1 MQSYG
6 CDEFKLLKRVLM
18 HRPREKA
25 LRMITAENHNRLL
38 FDWVPDIDKFIEEH
52 DQYRRLLESRGVE
65 VHLVHDHV
73 TCLAELLDRM
83 PNLHYVHDSA
93 VITRHGAILSRMA
106 FDGMGWVGRKDEEL
120 VIKEALTNLGI
131 PIFIDFDEPYDWFE
145 GCLLL
150 SPDTILV
157 AHSERHT
164 MSGIQR
170 FISKA
175 LKKYKEILYVDMPGA
190 RRYMHPDTIYN
201 RVDHHLAIAYP
212 PAFEKTILHTRDKQE
227 EIDFFR
233 FIKDRGI
240 EIIEVSDSEQR
251 RLACTFVP
259 LRPGVI
265 FHYDTALDDSTQSKL
280 VNRGVELI
288 LFHPDALIAGGGSL
302 RCITQRLWR
311 A

>member
-1 MQSYG
+1 MQNYG
-6 CDEFKLLKRVLM
+6 CDEFKPLKSVLM
-18 HRPREKA
+18 HQPREKA
-25 LRMITAENHNRLL
+25 LEMITETNHNQLL

-52 DQYRRLLESRGVE
+52 KQYQQLLESHGVK
-65 VHLVHDHV
+65 VHLLDDHIQHFSEH
-73 TCLAELLDRM
+73 LNRM
-83 PNLHYVHDSA
+83 PNIHYMHDNA
-93 VITRHGAILSRMA
+93 VITRHGAILSHMA
-106 FDGMGWVGRKDEEL
+106 FDGMAWVARKDEEL
-120 VIKEALTNLGI
+120 VVKEALTDLGI
-131 PIFIDFDEPYDWFE
+131 PIYIDFNEPYDWFE

-175 LKKYKEILYVDMPGA
+175 LGKFKEIIYVDMPDA

-201 RVDHHLAIAYP
+201 RVDHDLAIVYP
-212 PAFEKTILHTRDKQE
+212 PAFKKTILFTHDKQE
-227 EIDFFR
+227 EIDFFS
-233 FIKDRGI
+233 FMNDRGV
-240 EIIEVSDSEQR
+240 EMIEVSDSEQL

-259 LRPGVI
+259 LRPGAI
-265 FHYDTALDDSTQSKL
+265 FHYDTALDDKTQAKL

-288 LFHPDALIAGGGSL
+288 LFHPKALIAGGGSL
-302 RCITQRLWR
+302 RCLTQRLWR